1 MWRFIFLWM
10 VATYLRQARRVEKEV
25 GFLLVQAASPKHY
38 MPQCVS
44 FWDTPEWMGLKK
56 EFGFSETS
64 FCQGHHGGQAT
75 KPTTMGGNLEL
86 DVEGNRM
93 KRPTSTTIASSSELA
108 RWAPGVMKIV
118 AKALLSQVVH
128 REPRLAPLSWQEHIQ
143 HGHIPFRRDCLVC
156 QQSLE
161 QQPQKGE
168 KSLGRSPVH

>member
-1 MWRFIFLWM
+1 MAIHLPVDGGYIPSSSSKSREGGGISFGAGSFSKALH
-10 VATYLRQARRVEKEV
+10 ATV
-25 GFLLVQAASPKHY
+25 
-38 MPQCVS
+38 CVVLGH
-44 FWDTPEWMGLKK
+44 PEWMGLKK